1 MLKYLAKIS
10 MDIFPSVLATIIGAY
25 IVNHYINARPAADT
39 PAAVVAPADAGKNGK
54 PADMANLPAPGVKAK
69 GVSEK
74 SISDKGASDKPAAEK
89 PAETKATETKPAETK
104 ATETKAADEAASRG
118 RTPAHE
124 KAVAKSSSVASTPA
138 APTAAPLVE
147 ANSAPAA
154 ASAAATPDANDLARA
169 AIERLRKS
177 PEGKAAEKA
186 AEAKSTETRPSETRP
201 SEIKPAEAK
210 PAEAKAAERT
220 PEPAVQEASR
230 IPEAPRNVTAV
241 PSTVRPLP
249 PPINVSTPSPD
260 AYGSGG
266 SSQANPP
273 YTASLGNDDP
283 NRLTPPADI
292 PVPVIAP
299 PLDLRADAGS
309 PAPRPKTNVADDML
323 SGMKSMFHAVLPKSA
338 TPD

>member
-39 PAAVVAPADAGKNGK
+39 PAAVVAPANAGKNGK
-54 PADMANLPAPGVKAK
+54 PADVANLPAPGVKAK

-74 SISDKGASDKPAAEK
+74 SISEKSASDKPAAEK
-89 PAETKATETKPAETK
+89 PAETKA
-104 ATETKAADEAASRG
+104 ADVAPGEAPHG

-138 APTAAPLVE
+138 APSAAPVVE
-147 ANSAPAA
+147 ANSAPAT
-154 ASAAATPDANDLARA
+154 ASPAATPDANDLARA

-186 AEAKSTETRPSETRP
+186 AEAKSTETKP
-201 SEIKPAEAK
+201 SEIKPSEI
-210 PAEAKAAERT
+210 KAAERT

-241 PSTVRPLP
+241 PSMVRPLP

-273 YTASLGNDDP
+273 YTASVGNDNP

-299 PLDLRADAGS
+299 PLDLRADAGAA
-309 PAPRPKTNVADDML
+309 APRPKTNVADEML

>member
-54 PADMANLPAPGVKAK
+54 PADVANLPAPGVKAK

-74 SISDKGASDKPAAEK
+74 SISEKSASDKPAAEK
-89 PAETKATETKPAETK
+89 PA
-104 ATETKAADEAASRG
+104 AAHD
-118 RTPAHE
+118 
-124 KAVAKSSSVASTPA
+124 KAVAKSSPAASTPA
-138 APTAAPLVE
+138 TPATAPVVE

-154 ASAAATPDANDLARA
+154 ASPAVTPDANDLARA

-186 AEAKSTETRPSETRP
+186 AEAKSTETKPS
-201 SEIKPAEAK
+201 AEAK
-210 PAEAKAAERT
+210 SSETKPSEAKSSETKAAERT
-220 PEPAVQEASR
+220 PEQPAVQEASR
-230 IPEAPRNVTAV
+230 VPEAPRVVTAV

-260 AYGSGG
+260 VYGNGG

-273 YTASLGNDDP
+273 YTASVGNDNP

-299 PLDLRADAGS
+299 PLDLRADAGA
-309 PAPRPKTNVADDML
+309 PPPRPKTNVADEML

>member
-39 PAAVVAPADAGKNGK
+39 PAAVVAPANAGKNGK
-54 PADMANLPAPGVKAK
+54 PADVANLPAPGVKAK

-74 SISDKGASDKPAAEK
+74 SISEKSASDKPAAEK
-89 PAETKATETKPAETK
+89 PAETKPAETK
-104 ATETKAADEAASRG
+104 AADVAPGEAAHG

-138 APTAAPLVE
+138 APSAAPVVE
-147 ANSAPAA
+147 ANSAPAT
-154 ASAAATPDANDLARA
+154 ASPAATPDANDLARA

-186 AEAKSTETRPSETRP
+186 AEAKSAETKP
-201 SEIKPAEAK
+201 SEIKPVEAK
-210 PAEAKAAERT
+210 SSEIKAAERT

-241 PSTVRPLP
+241 PSMVRPLP

-273 YTASLGNDDP
+273 YTASVGNDNP

-299 PLDLRADAGS
+299 PLDLRADAGAA
-309 PAPRPKTNVADDML
+309 APRPKTNVADEML

>member
-25 IVNHYINARPAADT
+25 IVNHYINAKPAADT
-39 PAAVVAPADAGKNGK
+39 PAAVVAPANAGKK
-54 PADMANLPAPGVKAK
+54 PADVANLPAPGVKAR

-74 SISDKGASDKPAAEK
+74 SISDKSATDKPAAEK
-89 PAETKATETKPAETK
+89 PG
-104 ATETKAADEAASRG
+104 ETKAADEAPSHG

-124 KAVAKSSSVASTPA
+124 KAVAKTSPVAPTPA
-138 APTAAPLVE
+138 APVVE
-147 ANSAPAA
+147 ANSASAVASPAV
-154 ASAAATPDANDLARA
+154 TPDANDLARA

-186 AEAKSTETRPSETRP
+186 AEAKS
-201 SEIKPAEAK
+201 EIKPVEV
-210 PAEAKAAERT
+210 KAAERP

-230 IPEAPRNVTAV
+230 TPEAPRVITAV

-249 PPINVSTPSPD
+249 PPINVSTPSSETF
-260 AYGSGG
+260 GNGG
-266 SSQANPP
+266 APQANSP
-273 YTASLGNDDP
+273 YTASIGNDDP

-292 PVPVIAP
+292 PVPMIAP
-299 PLDLRADAGS
+299 PLDLRADAGAAAS
-309 PAPRPKTNVADDML
+309 TPRPKTNVADEML
-323 SGMKSMFHAVLPKSA
+323 SGMKSMFHAVLPKGA

>member
-39 PAAVVAPADAGKNGK
+39 PAAVMAPANAGKNGK
-54 PADMANLPAPGVKAK
+54 PADVANLPAPGVKAK

-74 SISDKGASDKPAAEK
+74 SISEKSVSDKPAAEK
-89 PAETKATETKPAETK
+89 PAETKPA
-104 ATETKAADEAASRG
+104 ETKAADEVASRG

-124 KAVAKSSSVASTPA
+124 KAVAKSSSVASNPA
-138 APTAAPLVE
+138 APSAAPVVE
-147 ANSAPAA
+147 ASSAPAA
-154 ASAAATPDANDLARA
+154 ASPTATPDANDLARA

-186 AEAKSTETRPSETRP
+186 AEAKSTETKPFEIKP
-201 SEIKPAEAK
+201 SEI
-210 PAEAKAAERT
+210 KAAERT

-241 PSTVRPLP
+241 PSMVRPLP

-273 YTASLGNDDP
+273 YTASVGNDNP

-299 PLDLRADAGS
+299 PLDLRADAGAA
-309 PAPRPKTNVADDML
+309 APRPKTNVADEML
-323 SGMKSMFHAVLPKSA
+323 SGMKSMFHAVLPKSD

>member
-54 PADMANLPAPGVKAK
+54 PADVANLPAPGVKAK

-74 SISDKGASDKPAAEK
+74 SISEKSASDKPAADK
-89 PAETKATETKPAETK
+89 PA
-104 ATETKAADEAASRG
+104 AAHD
-118 RTPAHE
+118 
-124 KAVAKSSSVASTPA
+124 KAVAKSSPAASTPA
-138 APTAAPLVE
+138 TPATAPVVE

-154 ASAAATPDANDLARA
+154 ASPAVTPDANDLARA

-186 AEAKSTETRPSETRP
+186 AETKSTETKPSAETKSSETKS
-201 SEIKPAEAK
+201 SETKSSES
-210 PAEAKAAERT
+210 KAAERT
-220 PEPAVQEASR
+220 PEQPVVQEASR
-230 IPEAPRNVTAV
+230 VPEAPRVVTAV

-260 AYGSGG
+260 AYGNSG

-273 YTASLGNDDP
+273 YTASVGNDNP

-292 PVPVIAP
+292 PVPMIAP
-299 PLDLRADAGS
+299 PLDLRADAGVA
-309 PAPRPKTNVADDML
+309 APRPKTNVADEML

>member
-39 PAAVVAPADAGKNGK
+39 PAAVVAPADVGKK
-54 PADMANLPAPGVKAK
+54 PADVAHLPGPGVKAK

-74 SISDKGASDKPAAEK
+74 SISDKSAADKSAADK
-89 PAETKATETKPAETK
+89 SAETKAAETK
-104 ATETKAADEAASRG
+104 AAETKAADEAASHG
-118 RTPAHE
+118 HSPAHE
-124 KAVAKSSSVASTPA
+124 KAVAKSSPVTSSPA
-138 APTAAPLVE
+138 APAAAPVVE
-147 ANSAPAA
+147 ANSSPAV
-154 ASAAATPDANDLARA
+154 TPDANDLARA

-186 AEAKSTETRPSETRP
+186 AEAKSTEA
-201 SEIKPAEAK
+201 KPAEAK
-210 PAEAKAAERT
+210 PAETKSVDKAPERT

-230 IPEAPRNVTAV
+230 TPEAPRVVTAV
-241 PSTVRPLP
+241 PATVRPLP
-249 PPINVSTPSPD
+249 PPINVSTPSPE
-260 AYGSGG
+260 AYGNGAA
-266 SSQANPP
+266 SQANPP
-273 YTASLGNDDP
+273 YTASIGNDDP

-299 PLDLRADAGS
+299 PLDLRADAGA
-309 PAPRPKTNVADDML
+309 PMPRPKTNVADEML